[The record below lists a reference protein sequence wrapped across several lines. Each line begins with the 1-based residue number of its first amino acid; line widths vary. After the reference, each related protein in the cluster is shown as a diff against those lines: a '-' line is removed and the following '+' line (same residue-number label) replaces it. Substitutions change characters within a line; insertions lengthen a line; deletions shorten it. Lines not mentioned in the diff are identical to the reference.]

1 MKLFLDCCCY
11 NRPYDDQSQDRIHDG
26 SEAVLSIIHRSRH
39 GKDSIVGSK
48 TLELEISM
56 TRDISRRYNLML
68 LYSAIE
74 SSIPYTSDIKKR
86 AEELLGLSN
95 MKTMDSLHVAS
106 AEVGGADVFLT
117 TDDKLIKNA
126 KNAELKIRVMNPVT
140 YLAEVIENDK

>member
-1 MKLFLDCCCY
+1 MIGDRDLKRLERIIELKNELYDCIERNKITRESILD
-11 NRPYDDQSQDRIHDG
+11 SQDIRWM
-26 SEAVLSIIHRSRH
+26 V
-39 GKDSIVGSK
+39 
-48 TLELEISM
+48 SM
-56 TRDISRRYNLML
+56 PLLDIT
-68 LYSAIE
+68 E
-74 SSIPYTSDIKKR
+74 QR